1 MSDTNN
7 TLKKKENQYHHLTE
21 KDRATIQTLI
31 EQKDE
36 NGKRLFNNTYIAN
49 YLGVHRSTIS
59 RELKNR
65 KSYRFMVRSGRTI
78 EKPYNAPMHII
89 IIYLNVVYLKVN
101 ISYINIL
108 IWLNILKIK
117 LK

>member
-1 MSDTNN
+1 MFDTNN

-21 KDRATIQTLI
+21 KDRATIQALI

-49 YLGVHRSTIS
+49 YLGIHRFTIS
-59 RELKNR
+59 RELKSR
-65 KSYRFMVRSGRTI
+65 KSYRFMVRSGKAI
-78 EKPYNAPMHII
+78 EKPYNTTDAHNNM
-89 IIYLNVVYLKVN
+89 VYLKLNISCVN
-101 ISYINIL
+101 IL
-108 IWLNILKIK
+108 KWLNILKIK